1 MSDLNQIFPHQ
12 GAGSGAHATPSP
24 SGGNIPHHT
33 EHIEHDKN
41 CHGDLNT
48 IITDKV
54 HGEQYSDI
62 DVDSHLNTSTA
73 TTGDFLAWNGDYHW
87 TNSISGDLNIDGNLT
102 INDPLTGSTTQ
113 QTFYGKLSSTGYP
126 IDTFDTGNKSMQFY
140 VHATDGTITSTTHV
154 SLSVSTSGTEVD
166 GSIFGDTTAPPG
178 NSSIILDM
186 DAVVHENR
194 VRLLMYGLSGD
205 VVVFGTTQFLM

>member
-1 MSDLNQIFPHQ
+1 MSDLNQIFPHH
-12 GAGSGAHATPSP
+12 GDGPGAHATPSP
-24 SGGNIPHHT
+24 SGSNAHKQH
-33 EHIEHDKN
+33 

-54 HGEQYSDI
+54 HGEQYSNA

-73 TTGDFLAWNGDYHW
+73 TPGQLLGWNGDYHW
-87 TNSISGDLNIDGNLT
+87 TNNISGDMTIDGSLT
-102 INDPLTGSTTQ
+102 INAPLTGSATN

-126 IDTFDTGNKSMQFY
+126 IDTFETGNKSIQYY
-140 VHATDGTITSTTHV
+140 VHATDGIITSTTHV

-186 DAVVHENR
+186 DAVVHEGR